1 MPGVRVKEE
10 EPFESVLKRFKK
22 QCEKAGILSEIRK
35 REHYEKPSVK
45 RKKKA
50 LAARKRA
57 LKKMKKMSQGPM
69 GLKERIQADMQTA
82 AKEKNSLALS
92 ALRMALAAI
101 KNKEIEARGEIGED
115 SILKVLATMVKQRKE
130 SIDLFRRGGR
140 EDLAGKEA
148 AEIVVLEAYLPKALS
163 GREMENLV
171 REAIGAAGG

>member
-1 MPGVRVKEE
+1 
-10 EPFESVLKRFKK
+10 
-22 QCEKAGILSEIRK
+22 
-35 REHYEKPSVK
+35 
-45 RKKKA
+45 
-50 LAARKRA
+50 
-57 LKKMKKMSQGPM
+57 M

-101 KNKEIEARGEIGED
+101 KNREIEARGEIGED

-163 GREMENLV
+163 DAEIETLV
-171 REAIGAAGG
+171 REAIGAAGAKSPGDMGRVMKELMPKVAGRADGKTVNEIVRRLLAG

>member
-1 MPGVRVKEE
+1 V
-10 EPFESVLKRFKK
+10 
-22 QCEKAGILSEIRK
+22 
-35 REHYEKPSVK
+35 
-45 RKKKA
+45 
-50 LAARKRA
+50 
-57 LKKMKKMSQGPM
+57 

-148 AEIVVLEAYLPKALS
+148 AEIVVLEAYLPTALS
-163 GREMENLV
+163 DAEIETLA
-171 REAIGAAGG
+171 REAIGAAGAKSPGDMGRVMKELMPKVAGRADGKSVNEIVRRLLAG